1 VTLKD
6 AAAELVAVVGQLD
19 NRENQSLIN
28 LVVELLS
35 ATFKAG
41 GKLMLAGNGGSAAES
56 QHMAAEYTATL
67 SCKNFRQGFPAIALT
82 TDSSFLTA
90 WSNDFGLVDI
100 FSRQVET
107 LGNAEDVL
115 FAFSTS
121 GNSPNILK
129 AVDTAKRK
137 GISVIGF
144 GGNDGGGLLTVADH
158 CFVVPSAQT
167 ARIQEC
173 HTLLGHTICALV
185 EQAMGYDFTS
195 DSCSPAQ
202 VS

>member
-1 VTLKD
+1 
-6 AAAELVAVVGQLD
+6 
-19 NRENQSLIN
+19 
-28 LVVELLS
+28 
-35 ATFKAG
+35 
-41 GKLMLAGNGGSAAES
+41 MLAGNGGSAAES

-67 SCKNFRQGFPAIALT
+67 SCKNFRLGFPAIALT

-107 LGNAEDVL
+107 LGNAGDVL

-129 AVDTAKRK
+129 AVDAAKRK
-137 GISVIGF
+137 GVIVIGF

-158 CFVVPSAQT
+158 CFVVPSTQT

-185 EQAMGYDFTS
+185 EQAMGYDFS
-195 DSCSPAQ
+195 NHSRNPAQ
-202 VS
+202 AM